1 MMILLSVNK
10 FLLELLLL
18 NQMTLQDRYGYELAT
33 RVTLVYRLQINRT
46 LYLSKFPSAALSSVG
61 VATATPPFSALQNEN
76 LSCAYSPV
84 IWKTLY

>member
-33 RVTLVYRLQINRT
+33 RVTLV
-46 LYLSKFPSAALSSVG
+46 
-61 VATATPPFSALQNEN
+61 
-76 LSCAYSPV
+76 
-84 IWKTLY
+84 